1 MPLASTRCSRRY
13 PASPPSPGRSRELPG
28 GLTNRNYKVTT
39 PDGTFVARVCSDG
52 GELLAI
58 DRDNEYRN
66 SVTAAAAGVGA
77 PVIEYLPDRGVLVLR
92 YIDGPHLHQ
101 C

>member
-1 MPLASTRCSRRY
+1 MPPGQPVSVSA
-13 PASPPSPGRSRELPG
+13 PPRPSAPGRPATGRRRDRDDRETG
-28 GLTNRNYKVTT
+28 
-39 PDGTFVARVCSDG
+39 VCSDG

-77 PVIEYLPDRGVLVLR
+77 PVIEYLPLRGVLVLR
-92 YIDGPHLHQ
+92 HI
-101 C
+101 